1 MVYFC
6 VSNNQETPFK
16 FEAVKTYDSL
26 GRSVYRLSGE
36 SLANGKS
43 VEVHGTWEQV
53 FQWLDRNVGSGF
65 WPVYVTFSGAGWTS
79 RGASER
85 TYELTYR
92 TDATG
97 RTYAVG
103 ELAL

>member
-26 GRSVYRLSGE
+26 GLSVYRLSGGG
-36 SLANGKS
+36 LQKP

-53 FQWLDRNVGSGF
+53 FEWLDRNVGSGF
-65 WPVYVTFSGAGWTS
+65 WPVYVTFSGAGWVSRHTS
-79 RGASER
+79 N